1 MAGRRPVGWPVG
13 WPVGCPWVDASPG
26 SPVTSGLQRDRG
38 TDVTT
43 RLPLAGIRVLDI
55 GTLIAGP
62 FGATMMGDF
71 GAEIIK
77 VEQPGVGDAMRGTP
91 IDGKAARSGNWL
103 VEGRNKKS
111 VTLNLRVKE
120 GQDILRELVRTADV
134 LIENFTPGT
143 LEKWG
148 LGWEDLRALNPRLIM
163 VRVSGYGQ
171 VGPYAKRSGYDRIA
185 LGFSG
190 YMYPTG
196 FPDRFPVRPAFPTAD
211 YNTGTFAALSAMFA
225 LYERDARGGEG
236 QMIDLA
242 LYEAPFRIT
251 ADMMVQYTRTGAIR
265 ERIGNRN
272 PTFSPAGTFQ
282 TRDGR
287 YVQIAAGGDNV
298 WQRLAEAIDM
308 ADLAQDPRFARS
320 RARIERADE
329 LEALLAD
336 WIGQHDFADIE
347 ARLVQ
352 ANVPFGGIYT
362 AADIATDPHFAARDN
377 LAVVPDDEEGPVTM
391 PGVIPKLMGTPGRIA
406 HAGPPLGQ
414 HNDEIYGGLL
424 GKDAAE
430 LARLKAA
437 GVI

>member
-1 MAGRRPVGWPVG
+1 M
-13 WPVGCPWVDASPG
+13 
-26 SPVTSGLQRDRG
+26 TQ
-38 TDVTT
+38 

-62 FGATMMGDF
+62 FGATMLGDF
-71 GAEIIK
+71 GAEVIK
-77 VEQPGVGDAMRGTP
+77 VEQPGTGDAIRGTP
-91 IDGKAARSGNWL
+91 VAGQAARSGNWL

-111 VTLNLRVKE
+111 VTLNLRVPQ
-120 GQDILRELVRTADV
+120 GQAILRRLVAEADV
-134 LIENFTPGT
+134 LMENFTSGT
-143 LEKWG
+143 LERWN
-148 LGWEDLRALNPRLIM
+148 LGWDELHALNPRLIM

-171 VGPYAKRSGYDRIA
+171 SGPYAKRSGYDRIA

-242 LYEAPFRIT
+242 LYEPTFRIT
-251 ADMMVQYTRTGAIR
+251 ADMMVQYARTGAIR

-298 WQRLAEAIDM
+298 WQRLAAAIDM
-308 ADLAQDPRFARS
+308 APLATDPRYARS
-320 RARIERADE
+320 RDRIERADE
-329 LEALLAD
+329 LEALLAE

-347 ARLVQ
+347 ARLAR

-362 AADIATDPHFAARDN
+362 AADIASDPHFAARGN
-377 LAVVPDDEEGPVTM
+377 LTVVEDPDEGPVTM
-391 PGVIPKLMGTPGRIA
+391 PAVIPKLSATPGRIA
-406 HAGPPLGQ
+406 HAGPPLGA
-414 HNDEIYGGLL
+414 HNQDIYAGLL
-424 GKDAAE
+424 GMTAAE
-430 LARLKAA
+430 LETLAAA